1 MITNNDLHLLHRYWA
16 GNLSAT
22 ESQLLEQRLLLDRE
36 FLQTATA
43 EKLIY
48 ETTLHLNEQQG
59 ATAIQQAKQ
68 WVKDLGNDLFAP
80 NQFEQLVQ
88 AETPDW
94 DTPNTEPTY
103 SLDELLAMFARCNEL
118 EENIS
123 RAATTTQTIN
133 VLHPTHD
140 TETSKT
146 LVFDLQQGV
155 QVPLL
160 LIIYDNQANQLTQIE
175 ITPNTTKFNF
185 DVQHYTQGRY
195 YWRLRANVSGKE
207 RAAYNTVVRS
217 FLVRR

>member
-1 MITNNDLHLLHRYWA
+1 MITNNDLHLLLRYWA

-68 WVKDLGNDLFAP
+68 WVKDLGDDLFAP

-94 DTPNTEPTY
+94 ETPNTEPTY
-103 SLDELLAMFARCNEL
+103 SLNELLSMFARCNEL

-133 VLHPTHD
+133 VLQPTHD
-140 TETSKT
+140 TEINTT

-185 DVQHYTQGRY
+185 DAQHYAQGRY

-207 RAAYNTVVRS
+207 RTAYNTVVRS